1 MPFLK
6 RGKARA
12 RQYRKKIVPP
22 QTQTAT
28 PPPQQTNV
36 PTPIPVSE
44 SISESDN
51 VNENVAEEQQKVSYQ
66 EITYRVPKEERLLD
80 LPLEEEVFEKEEEK
94 EEKPYKPLDS
104 EEHVSIG
111 AVLKKKKKK

>member
-1 MPFLK
+1 MPFLV

-12 RQYRKKIVPP
+12 RQNKISPP
-22 QTQTAT
+22 APAPHPVSPAITEPEKLVEQTA
-28 PPPQQTNV
+28 
-36 PTPIPVSE
+36 
-44 SISESDN
+44 
-51 VNENVAEEQQKVSYQ
+51 EEETKVSYQ